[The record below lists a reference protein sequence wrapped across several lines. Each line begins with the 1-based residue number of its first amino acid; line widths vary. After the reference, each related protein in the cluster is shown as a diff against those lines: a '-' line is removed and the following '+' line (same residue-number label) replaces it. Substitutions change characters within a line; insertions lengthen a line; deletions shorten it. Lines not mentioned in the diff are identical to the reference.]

1 MNHLRNGTMPF
12 TAVRCAHSIQLTL
25 LFHAQYVQLK
35 HQYSIHLNPFIHRSL
50 ACRANWIGQSQLLH
64 SQSIYHLGNK
74 EPSTQMPLGTV
85 WLMLW
90 CWLRARDTLGKNW
103 HNDADI
109 SISATQ
115 RRITILYS
123 YFFPLPASVEI
134 SSLLDYGQ
142 YSIKVEHVPKQIKHE
157 MSELPLG
164 QFTFIFPFKTAKA
177 QIMTDSTTLSEKKH
191 CKNSWPKISNYIY
204 KLLWLLWQCRSVCV
218 VDVEANWP

>member
-1 MNHLRNGTMPF
+1 MSEQHGLTKRRVPCTEQSF
-12 TAVRCAHSIQLTL
+12 TAVRRAHLIQSTL
-25 LFHAQYVQLK
+25 LFHVQLK

-50 ACRANWIGQSQLLH
+50 AYRANWIGQSQLLH

-74 EPSTQMPLGTV
+74 EPSTQMPLGTL

-90 CWLRARDTLGKNW
+90 CWLRARTTLGKNW

-123 YFFPLPASVEI
+123 YFFSPSQRLLKI

-142 YSIKVEHVPKQIKHE
+142 YSIKVKRVPKQIKHE

-164 QFTFIFPFKTAKA
+164 QFTIFFSFKTAKA
-177 QIMTDSTTLSEKKH
+177 QIMTDSTTLSEKKNTV
-191 CKNSWPKISNYIY
+191 KNYGAKNIKSHPTNSCDNSGNVG
-204 KLLWLLWQCRSVCV
+204 LS
-218 VDVEANWP
+218 A